1 MRVNELAIMIGT
13 NQPEPMAAFYGEM
26 LGLERIERFDGIVF
40 DMAGINV
47 RILPHGEI
55 SGSSHDPARHQ
66 LNLFVDDV
74 RAEFV
79 RLRALAV
86 PFVREP
92 EVESWGG
99 TVATMQDPDGNYV
112 QILQEPS

>member
-1 MRVNELAIMIGT
+1 MRVHELAIMIGT
-13 NQPEPMAAFYGEM
+13 DQPEPMAAFYGEA
-26 LGLERIERFDGIVF
+26 LGLERVERFDGIVF
-40 DMAGINV
+40 DLAGINV
-47 RILPHGEI
+47 RILPHSEI
-55 SGSSHDPARHQ
+55 SGPSHDPARHQ

-92 EVESWGG
+92 EVEVWGG

-112 QILQEPS
+112 QILQEPT